1 VVTLYALDQELEH
14 IALGAREPLAQEI
27 RLTWWREALEAVFA
41 GAEPPAQP
49 TLKALTGAIRRHALP
64 AAPFVAM
71 IEARI
76 AAIDA
81 PGVAAGAAGVA
92 ALMELAAQVLDASAA
107 GSPAIAPAA
116 RAWAL
121 RESGDLGA
129 VTAALREARAGALP
143 VSAFPAV
150 AYVTL
155 ARAYARGREPSPLEK
170 RLRLTTAVLTGR
182 L

>member
-1 VVTLYALDQELEH
+1 VLYALDQELDH
-14 IALGAREPLAQEI
+14 IGMAAHEPLAQEI

-49 TLKALTGAIRRHALP
+49 TLKALTAAIRRHALP
-64 AAPFVAM
+64 AAPFEAM
-71 IEARI
+71 IAARM

-81 PGVAAGAAGVA
+81 PGVAAGAAGGS
-92 ALMELAAQVLDASAA
+92 ALMQLAAQVLDSGAA

-116 RAWAL
+116 RAWAM
-121 RESGDLGA
+121 RESGDLDA
-129 VTAALREARAGALP
+129 VKAALREARAAALP

-155 ARAYARGREPSPLEK
+155 ARAYVRGREPSPLEK
-170 RLRLTTAVLTGR
+170 RLRLSGAVLTGR

>member
-1 VVTLYALDQELEH
+1 MVTLYALDQELDH
-14 IALGAREPLAQEI
+14 IAMAAREPLAQEI

-49 TLKALTGAIRRHALP
+49 TLKALTGTIRRHALP
-64 AAPFVAM
+64 AAPFEAM

-81 PGVAAGAAGVA
+81 PGVTGATGGA
-92 ALMELAAQVLDASAA
+92 ALMDLAAQVLDSGAA

-116 RAWAL
+116 RAWAM

-129 VTAALREARAGALP
+129 VKAALREARTGALP

-155 ARAYARGREPSPLEK
+155 ARAYARGRDPSPLEK
-170 RLRLTTAVLTGR
+170 RLRLTAAVLTGR